1 MAGLNKII
9 ERIAQDSAVKC
20 DGIIFDAQNEATK
33 IKEAAV
39 VKANNDKETI
49 VAQANKEAKGL
60 IDMAESGAELECK
73 KVILSTKVE
82 VIEKAILAA
91 AEKLNDM
98 PEDEYFA
105 AIYALV
111 KKYAQAADGEM
122 VLSKK
127 DLGRLPS
134 DFEKKINTGL
144 PKGAKITLSKK
155 PANISNGF
163 ILVYG
168 DIEINCTFEALIAEK
183 RDEIKDELYSIIF
196 A

>member
-20 DGIIFDAQNEATK
+20 DGIIFDAQNEAAK
-33 IKEAAV
+33 IKEAAI
-39 VKANNDKETI
+39 VKADNEKESI
-49 VAQANKEAKGL
+49 LANAKKEENAI
-60 IDMAESGAELECK
+60 IDMAESGAELDSK
-73 KVILSTKVE
+73 KLILSTKVE
-82 VIEKAILAA
+82 LIEKAIDAA
-91 AEKLNDM
+91 LEKLNAM
-98 PEDEYFA
+98 PDEEYFA

-111 KKYAQAADGEM
+111 KKYAQAAKGEM

-127 DLGRLPS
+127 DLGRIPG

-144 PKGAKITLSKK
+144 PKGAKLTLSKK
-155 PANISNGF
+155 PGNISNGF

-183 RDEIKDELYSIIF
+183 RDEIKDELYGIIF

>member
-144 PKGAKITLSKK
+144 PKGAKITLSKE

>member
-9 ERIAQDSAVKC
+9 ERIAQDSAAKC

-39 VKANNDKETI
+39 IKVNDDKNAI
-49 VAQANKEAKGL
+49 IDAANKEAKA
-60 IDMAESGAELECK
+60 IVDMAESGAQLEGK
-73 KVILSTKVE
+73 KVLLATRVE
-82 VIEKAILAA
+82 IIEKAIAMA
-91 AEKLNDM
+91 SEKLASM
-98 PEDEYFA
+98 PEEEYFA

-111 KKYAQAADGEM
+111 KNYAQAADGQM
-122 VLSKK
+122 LLSKK

-134 DFEKKINTGL
+134 DFEKKINADL
-144 PKGAKITLSKK
+144 KGGKITVSKD
-155 PANISNGF
+155 PADISEGF

-168 DIEINCTFEALIAEK
+168 DIEINCTFDALIADAK
-183 RDEIKDELYSIIF
+183 DDIKDELYNIIF